1 MAAFAPQRWTRTWR
15 HRAKT
20 FVGARPWLFFPLF
33 RPRPAFDDLLVT
45 RSTDLCIEG
54 FPRSGNS
61 FAVGAVEHAQSTP
74 VRIAHHTH
82 VPANAMRACEWDTP
96 TLVLIRDPCDAAVSH
111 VALAK
116 EVQAVEHN
124 ADAPIQLIPF
134 QDQLDAWLTFYR
146 SLEPYRDR
154 MVVAPLRSVANDMG
168 HVIGRINEHFG
179 TDFERFDHTPDAVA
193 KVHSEQGYHAGPSER
208 RAALKEETR
217 ADLDER
223 LRTDPSLRE
232 TVSDAEALYE
242 GFIGDSAAVT
252 RS

>member
-1 MAAFAPQRWTRTWR
+1 M
-15 HRAKT
+15 
-20 FVGARPWLFFPLF
+20 LF
-33 RPRPAFDDLLVT
+33 R
-45 RSTDLCIEG
+45 S
-54 FPRSGNS
+54 
-61 FAVGAVEHAQSTP
+61 
-74 VRIAHHTH
+74 
-82 VPANAMRACEWDTP
+82 
-96 TLVLIRDPCDAAVSH
+96 LIRDPCDAAVSH

-168 HVIGRINEHFG
+168 HVIDRINKRFG

-217 ADLDER
+217 ADLDEH
-223 LRTDPSLRE
+223 LHTDSSLRE

-242 GFIGDSAAVT
+242 DFIGDSAAVA